1 LYFFSKNISDEGLLK
16 DTNWLAWVKEKAG
29 NTSIVSLTKSASY
42 LMSVEPFS
50 VVRNF
55 ILKNST
61 LHIQDDSGIGFK
73 YITASNRPYT
83 LYGKFTKV
91 IPIFKHLMQNDLALK
106 FKSDSTIK
114 PLPFAIGYNLKFNE
128 TNLEVIH

>member
-1 LYFFSKNISDEGLLK
+1 
-16 DTNWLAWVKEKAG
+16 
-29 NTSIVSLTKSASY
+29 
-42 LMSVEPFS
+42 MSVEPFS

-55 ILKNST
+55 ILKNSK

-83 LYGKFTKV
+83 LYGKFTNV
-91 IPIFKHLMQNDLALK
+91 IPVFKHLMQYDLALK
-106 FKSDSTIK
+106 YKTDSTIK